1 MPEVGIGIARVT
13 NPSAIKKLGGKDV
26 LPTLGD
32 IGFRNELH
40 DRAFVIAGVTD
51 ATLLTDIRDS
61 LTKAMDKG
69 IPFEQWQ
76 REFKKTIEGRW
87 LPTSKTG
94 EPNTGWRARTIYH
107 TNVRAAYGAA
117 RRKELLQM
125 TDTHPFWK
133 WRVGASKVH
142 RPDHVMRD
150 GMVLSADDP
159 WWDEHFPPDGYGCN
173 CYVQPVSRSA
183 MERIGK
189 TDDEG
194 NPVLDVPPPD
204 GSGRPKPTAPA
215 SPDERPAVQPIVEPA
230 QPAEAVRSS
239 GRGIPQSELL
249 EAKARAE
256 LPPTPVR
263 QGGTDLGTA
272 YSFPA
277 IPESVQAHLR
287 SLAQCFSTYA
297 AQAWERIKKHAALM
311 REQRLFNN
319 WAKVFLPIGKE
330 DDDAHWDRVKKLPG
344 YHQEWIIGMF
354 EPHVLAFAE
363 KKKGYTIANAA
374 FGTTGERIRH
384 AMRPSKRLDGA
395 GVHDNDLFRLMKL
408 LASPSDVYWDN
419 GENNLIYV
427 FEPDSKTQVRHGE
440 KIGNKRGKIA
450 VWIDTEKKI
459 RVNNRRVKR
468 KINRM
473 ATMGIVDE
481 NDLAHPRY
489 EKIPKPMPP

>member
-189 TDDEG
+189 ADGEG
-194 NPVLDVPPPD
+194 SPVPDVPPPD
-204 GSGRPKPTAPA
+204 HSKGAGAQRGASGMERAGA
-215 SPDERPAVQPIVEPA
+215 SPGADIEHAPSAQPAPA
-230 QPAEAVRSS
+230 QPEGAVRD
-239 GRGIPQSELL
+239 GYPIKESELRKAAREVEKAEE

-256 LPPTPVR
+256 LPPTPVTPVR
-263 QGGTDLGTA
+263 QKATDLGTA

-277 IPESVQAHLR
+277 MPESVQAHLR

-297 AQAWERIKKHAALM
+297 AKAW
-311 REQRLFNN
+311 
-319 WAKVFLPIGKE
+319 
-330 DDDAHWDRVKKLPG
+330 
-344 YHQEWIIGMF
+344 
-354 EPHVLAFAE
+354 
-363 KKKGYTIANAA
+363 
-374 FGTTGERIRH
+374 
-384 AMRPSKRLDGA
+384 
-395 GVHDNDLFRLMKL
+395 
-408 LASPSDVYWDN
+408 
-419 GENNLIYV
+419 
-427 FEPDSKTQVRHGE
+427 E
-440 KIGNKRGKIA
+440 KIGKTAVKLDFPGYKKWAEEIMDSGHHRGQTRVVGFFGKKVLKELKEQKMTIAGAAIEMLDEDILHIIRTIKREKWGVGVDRECVLGLMETLAKP
-450 VWIDTEKKI
+450 KKI
-459 RVNNRRVKR
+459 LFDLQDPALLYIFDPPNSELTGKFVVKVGVECQTATPNHGKRRRVLNKVR
-468 KINRM
+468 T
-473 ATMGIVDE
+473 AGLVEETL
-481 NDLAHPRY
+481 LADPARY
-489 EKIPKPMPP
+489 KEIK